1 MVDLKVLYSNPP
13 ENLKTLVLALG
24 LPPMYSHDEHMA
36 EWRANWRN
44 PYAMS

>member
-24 LPPMYSHDEHMA
+24 LPPLLSLDELIA
-36 EWRANWRN
+36 EKRARWRN
-44 PYAMS
+44 PYAMP